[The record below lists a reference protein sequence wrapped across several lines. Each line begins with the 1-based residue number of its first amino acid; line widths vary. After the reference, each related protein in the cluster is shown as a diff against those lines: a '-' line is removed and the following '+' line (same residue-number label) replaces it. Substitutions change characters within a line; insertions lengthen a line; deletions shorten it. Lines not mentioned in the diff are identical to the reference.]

1 MTDKQFGANLRG
13 ELKRAYPGV
22 KGLRFLELLRAA
34 YIGARCEA
42 SRLISERIASAVDQ
56 KMRQER

>member
-1 MTDKQFGANLRG
+1 MTSKQLDSNLKE

-42 SRLISERIASAVDQ
+42 SFVIANLV
-56 KMRQER
+56 KK